1 MSNKIDSKN
10 KIIDNKKNNKKKT
23 SNNKNKD
30 NVKKMGRKPKWEYWL
45 TEEGLMLIGSW
56 ARDGFTEEEI
66 ATNMGIGRSTLN
78 EWKNKFID
86 ISNTIKKNKQVS
98 DYLVEGSVF
107 RSVMGFTK
115 TYDNEKVT
123 KDGYVVKYKET
134 VYIPPNPL
142 LSMFWLKN
150 RLPDKWREKVE
161 VIPSN
166 AEKRVT
172 IVNDIPKNKE
182 GN

>member
-10 KIIDNKKNNKKKT
+10 KIIDNKKNNKNNNT
-23 SNNKNKD
+23 NKNKSS
-30 NVKKMGRKPKWEYWL
+30 KKMGRKPKWKYWL
-45 TEEGLMLIGSW
+45 TEEGLMLISGW

-66 ATNMGIGRSTLN
+66 AKNMGIGRSTLN
-78 EWKNKFID
+78 EWKIRFPNLTD
-86 ISNTIKKNKQVS
+86 TIKKNKQVS

-107 RSVMGFTK
+107 KSIMGYTMSYK
-115 TYDNEKVT
+115 NEKVT
-123 KDGYVVKYKET
+123 KDGDVVEYEET
-134 VYIPPNPL
+134 VYIPPNPT
-142 LSMFWLKN
+142 LSIFWLKN
-150 RLPDKWREKVE
+150 RMPDKWREKVE
-161 VIPSN
+161 IIPGN